1 MKTLDVQ
8 ARLEYARAAVAVL
21 RAFRIADGT
30 MRYGDFAKAIGL
42 GDKWQPWYRQQ
53 IAEILN
59 LVAATE
65 QQAGADTSVEPLQF
79 ERIVNSKGEPG
90 KGSAKPARSSGLA
103 V

>member
-1 MKTLDVQ
+1 M
-8 ARLEYARAAVAVL
+8 RVL
-21 RAFRIADGT
+21 LLLCSVRSRIADGT

-65 QQAGADTSVEPLQF
+65 EQAGADIGVEPLQF

-90 KGSAKPARSSGLA
+90 KGVRKTGKIVRVSGVTASESSN
-103 V
+103 